1 MNNDFHIQK
10 PFNAHLQTLVD
21 YYFYLD
27 IPVSELKMPEEYIVP
42 FPRITFGYFFDH
54 PFLVTNHTKKQSN
67 KAEMV
72 ISRISTDRISV
83 KPLTDR
89 IKILGAHVRPYTLAH
104 LTNDN
109 ISELPWLI
117 DTVALFKKNA
127 IAFGRKVSNCTEP
140 QKMFI
145 EVENI
150 FLKTLLTKDLDL
162 ITEAIDFIELNMG
175 DLSVSELSEH
185 LNLSNRTLR
194 NHFYKSI
201 GCSPKE
207 YLHLVKLRQ
216 SVFQMKN
223 SDDSLTAVSYDQH
236 YADQAHF
243 TNTVKN
249 ITGVPPKKIRENL
262 PDFRFLQF

>member
-27 IPVSELKMPEEYIVP
+27 IPVSELKMPEEQIVP

-54 PFLVTNHTKKQSN
+54 PFLVTNHTKEQSK

-72 ISRISTDRISV
+72 ISRISTDQISV
-83 KPLTDR
+83 RPLTDK

-117 DTVALFKKNA
+117 DTVTLFKKNA
-127 IAFGRKVSNCTEP
+127 ITFRDKINKCTQP
-140 QKMFI
+140 QKMFV

-150 FLKTLLTKDLDL
+150 FLNTLLTKNLDL
-162 ITEAIDFIELNMG
+162 ITEAVDTVESHKG

-185 LNLSNRTLR
+185 LKVSDRTLR
-194 NHFYKSI
+194 NHFYRSL
-201 GCSPKE
+201 GCSPKA

-216 SVFQMKN
+216 SVLQIKN

-249 ITGVPPKKIRENL
+249 ITGIPPKKIRENL

>member
-1 MNNDFHIQK
+1 M
-10 PFNAHLQTLVD
+10 D

-54 PFLVTNHTKKQSN
+54 PFLVTNHTKKESI

-72 ISRISTDRISV
+72 ISKISTDQISV

-109 ISELPWLI
+109 ISDLPWLI
-117 DTVALFKKNA
+117 DTVTLFKKNA
-127 IAFGRKVSNCTEP
+127 ISFGRKVSKCIEP
-140 QKMFI
+140 ENMFR

-150 FLKTLLTKDLDL
+150 FLKTILTKDLLL
-162 ITEAIDFIELNMG
+162 ITEAVGTIESHQG
-175 DLSVSELSEH
+175 DISVSELSEH
-185 LNLSNRTLR
+185 LDVSNRTLR
-194 NHFYKSI
+194 NHFYRSI

-207 YLHLVKLRQ
+207 FLHLVKLRQ
-216 SVFQMKN
+216 SVLQMKN
-223 SDDSLTAVSYDQH
+223 SHESLTALSYDQK

-249 ITGVPPKKIRENL
+249 ITGVPPKKIRKNL